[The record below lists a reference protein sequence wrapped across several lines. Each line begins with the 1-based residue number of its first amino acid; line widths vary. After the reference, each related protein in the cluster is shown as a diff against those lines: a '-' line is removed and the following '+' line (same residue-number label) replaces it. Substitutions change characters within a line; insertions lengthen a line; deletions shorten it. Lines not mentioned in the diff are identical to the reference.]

1 MSEWITAIS
10 SVGFPV
16 AACVGL
22 GWFVSRIVN
31 GMQEASSRREEDLM
45 RIITA
50 QGESLKQI
58 ASVLESVSE
67 RLEDVEVSLARLSS
81 GRG

>member
-1 MSEWITAIS
+1 MSEWVTAIS
-10 SVGFPV
+10 SVGFPI

-22 GWFVSRIVN
+22 GWFVSRVIS
-31 GMQEASSRREEDLM
+31 GMQEASARREDDLM

-58 ASVLESVSE
+58 AFVLESVSE
-67 RLEDVEVSLARLSS
+67 RLEDVEVSLERLKLH
-81 GRG
+81 